1 MPKQQGPMVKL
12 TQRKIRGLTSTTV
25 AGKKSR
31 LPNAQG
37 GDPIQG
43 YEIPKLTSLGPML
56 SPRRFPYRRAIIF
69 IYLFSSIMKVKGELK
84 MADE

>member
-37 GDPIQG
+37 RDPIQG
-43 YEIPKLTSLGPML
+43 YEIPKLTSAGSTCPHVA
-56 SPRRFPYRRAIIF
+56 FPI
-69 IYLFSSIMKVKGELK
+69 
-84 MADE
+84 DEQ